1 MDRIEQKICNTQKN
15 IYIYAAKSGYSPES
29 FSEAYLKS
37 EFCAEAFDTE
47 YSRYQ
52 FETPIECMDF
62 ILPEIEKQLVKTDNI
77 DIDLAGY
84 VGMMYRYLYF
94 ITPYTSR
101 ELADKAP
108 FNAVAKTA
116 GAAMIEGEHLAV
128 EDICKELKLEYYPDK
143 IQSKDNALLIY
154 QKGIFLTVQ
163 EFYERQTYTCVHSA
177 YRSIQCFVQE

>member
-1 MDRIEQKICNTQKN
+1 MNMDRIEQKICNTQKN

-143 IQSKDNALLIY
+143 I
-154 QKGIFLTVQ
+154 
-163 EFYERQTYTCVHSA
+163 
-177 YRSIQCFVQE
+177 